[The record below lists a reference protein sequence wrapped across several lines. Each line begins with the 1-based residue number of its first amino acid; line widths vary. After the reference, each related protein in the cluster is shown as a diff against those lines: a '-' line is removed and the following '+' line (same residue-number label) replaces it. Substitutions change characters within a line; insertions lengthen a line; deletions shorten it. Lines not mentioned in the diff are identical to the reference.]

1 LKARVSSG
9 KISPERHDREGFA
22 MSLKVNMLPP
32 SVNNMSVRV
41 FVRALGLPFEEEN
54 VWGQTQE
61 EPYLSKYPA
70 GLTPTIES
78 DELPKGVLGESCA
91 VMMYLASRE
100 GRDDFYPT
108 DLGRRALVDAANF
121 YTMSMLYPLLA
132 RATYPRL
139 GFAGYPGEVATS
151 DASEEAKA
159 AARKAAEDALPRI
172 LDTYRRFYGTDGGF
186 IGGGDGP
193 SIADI
198 RLACTLEFLAVADA
212 ELPEWAKDYMRRVES
227 ALGEAYSEPAADV
240 RAYVEQAMGQAVA
253 AG

>member
-1 LKARVSSG
+1 M
-9 KISPERHDREGFA
+9 A
-22 MSLKVNMLPP
+22 MKLNMLPP
-32 SVNNMSVRV
+32 SVNNLSVRV
-41 FVRALGLPFEEEN
+41 FVRAAGLPFEEEN

-61 EPYLSKYPA
+61 EEYLAKYPA
-70 GLTPTIES
+70 GLTPTVES

-100 GRDDFYPT
+100 GRDDLYPT
-108 DLGRRALVDAANF
+108 DLGRRAMVDGANF
-121 YTMSMLYPLLA
+121 YTMSILYPLVA

-139 GFAGYPGEVATS
+139 SFAGYPGEVSTS
-151 DASEEAKA
+151 DATDEDKE
-159 AARKAAEDALPRI
+159 AARKSAEDAIPRI

-198 RLACTLEFLAVADA
+198 RLVCTLEFLAVMDT
-212 ELPEWAKDYMRRVES
+212 ELPDWTKDYMQRVES

-240 RAYVEQAMGQAVA
+240 RGYIAQVTGQAVA
-253 AG
+253 S